1 MWTIPVLYFWI
12 SLQKVT
18 ISSRMVSPECGTMV
32 TMVVPY
38 AECGTM
44 VTMVVPYAAGGHCWP
59 FDLKQYHDPSDVQ
72 DKTLCQIGT
81 T

>member
-1 MWTIPVLYFWI
+1 
-12 SLQKVT
+12 
-18 ISSRMVSPECGTMV
+18 
-32 TMVVPY
+32 
-38 AECGTM
+38 M

-81 T
+81 TLLRVIVVKHTKE